1 MSTYYSDC
9 PGCYPHFQYNQ
20 LAHVGDYG
28 CLNERQQRVRV
39 DELEGLEKD
48 ITECTIECKKLAD
61 ARLGLAVT
69 CARLEEELAT
79 AVAEHDKTEKRY
91 NICSNE
97 RDRMIKECIDERK
110 RMAYE
115 RCCERDRMYNERDRM
130 NDEQRYDEEEEEEEE
145 EEEDVTGE
153 SNIRS
158 LDFGEECED
167 GEDEE
172 EDEEEGEDEEEEGE
186 GDVEDEEGEGED
198 EEKEKEEKNEYDK
211 CIAEPLFC
219 LPIGFT
225 LPECAICFD
234 EIQMVNVTVTT
245 CGHAF
250 HSSCVFK
257 ALGRSDGCPL
267 CRNQLIAS
275 LESEADSDSEDGSE
289 EDEEEEEI
297 FKVDLEQLAT
307 KMTNMG
313 YTISD
318 LLKLYVP
325 SIKTTSEKY
334 TDAFVYK
341 IGTDIDDVLDGIIS
355 LVHRDMRSYAAVT
368 KT

>member
-1 MSTYYSDC
+1 M
-9 PGCYPHFQYNQ
+9 
-20 LAHVGDYG
+20 AHVGDYG
-28 CLNERQQRVRV
+28 CLNGRQQKVGV
-39 DELEGLEKD
+39 EKICLIDKLEKD
-48 ITECTIECKKLAD
+48 IEECTIERDNLAD
-61 ARLGLAVT
+61 EQLTWAVK
-69 CARLEEELAT
+69 CARLEEDLAS
-79 AVAEHDKTEKRY
+79 AIAEHDKTEKKY

-115 RCCERDRMYNERDRM
+115 RCCERDRMY
-130 NDEQRYDEEEEEEEE
+130 EQRC
-145 EEEDVTGE
+145 EEDV
-153 SNIRS
+153 
-158 LDFGEECED
+158 
-167 GEDEE
+167 
-172 EDEEEGEDEEEEGE
+172 DEEEGGENEGEIEDEEI
-186 GDVEDEEGEGED
+186 EDEEND
-198 EEKEKEEKNEYDK
+198 EEEKDACNK

-234 EIQMVNVTVTT
+234 EIQMVNITVTT
-245 CGHAF
+245 CGHTF

-257 ALGRSDGCPL
+257 ALDRSDGCPL
-267 CRNQLIAS
+267 CRNQLVSSAS
-275 LESEADSDSEDGSE
+275 IDSDSDSDSGSGSE
-289 EDEEEEEI
+289 EDEEREDEEEEEEEI

-325 SIKTTSEKY
+325 SIKTVSEKY

-341 IGTDIDDVLDGIIS
+341 IGTDIDDVLDGAIS
-355 LVHRDMRSYAAVT
+355 LVHRDTRSYAAVT
-368 KT
+368 ET